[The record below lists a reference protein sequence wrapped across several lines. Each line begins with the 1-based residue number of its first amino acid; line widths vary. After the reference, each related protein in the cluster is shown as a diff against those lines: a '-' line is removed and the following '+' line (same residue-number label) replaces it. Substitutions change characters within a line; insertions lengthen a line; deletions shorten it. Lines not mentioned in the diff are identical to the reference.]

1 MSAQDDVEKV
11 LRDLHIMLS
20 KSEPVKG
27 APGKVSVDKQKMINL
42 LTELNKGIYA
52 IMDEYE
58 LTTESRDR
66 AEREF
71 QKQGERIVRN
81 ANHQAEDIY
90 AASVM
95 YTDEA
100 LNHVQEIMR
109 MSSAAIQNVYE
120 EMQRKLKD
128 EVQTVKTNQLELK
141 AQLQDLEDTDK
152 YLKLIE
158 DRNREI
164 AREKARN
171 EGRTTSRDRAS
182 IYANRMTEIRVNKA
196 QLAKLGLADTDEE
209 EEKKPEETGAASKP
223 AEASAQEISAEEP
236 TPMGQEEDNPKK
248 DAAKEAEVRV
258 NLDADYFRWKEE
270 QEAGKKNSAKKSR
283 VSVQT
288 DEDGMSII
296 KLHTEDDEPG
306 NPDAADGIQRVWR
319 SLTAG
324 WHS

>member
-11 LRDLHIMLS
+11 LRSLHVMLS

-27 APGKVSVDKQKMINL
+27 APGKVAINKQDMIHL

-52 IMDEYE
+52 MMDAYE
-58 LTTESRDR
+58 LTTESRGR

-71 QKQGERIVRN
+71 HKQGEDIIRN

-100 LNHVQEIMR
+100 LNHVQELMR
-109 MSSAAIQNVYE
+109 MSSDAIQNVYK
-120 EMQRKLKD
+120 EMQQKIRD
-128 EVQTVKTNQLELK
+128 EVQTVRTNQLELK
-141 AQLQDLEDTDK
+141 SQLQDLKDTDK

-164 AREKARN
+164 EREKERT
-171 EGRTTSRDRAS
+171 EGRLTANDRAS
-182 IYANRMTEIRVNKA
+182 IYANRMTEIRVNKD
-196 QLAKLGLADTDEE
+196 QLAKLGIASPGEE
-209 EEKKPEETGAASKP
+209 EAEETKAAKAEKNP
-223 AEASAQEISAEEP
+223 AETAEKVLSEGEP
-236 TPMGQEEDNPKK
+236 TADEAGEDNPKK

-270 QEAGKKNSAKKSR
+270 QSAGREDAKKKSSN
-283 VSVQT
+283 VHDS
-288 DEDGMSII
+288 DKKKSKKKFI
-296 KLHTEDDEPG
+296 
-306 NPDAADGIQRVWR
+306 
-319 SLTAG
+319 TAG